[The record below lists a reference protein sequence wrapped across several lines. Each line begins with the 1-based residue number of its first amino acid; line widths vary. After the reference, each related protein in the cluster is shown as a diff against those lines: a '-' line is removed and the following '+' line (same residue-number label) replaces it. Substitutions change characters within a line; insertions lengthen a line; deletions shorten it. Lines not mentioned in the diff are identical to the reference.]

1 MQQQLQQ
8 IHEQHRQWSVDINRW
23 RKAFRGLAGD
33 EVSAE
38 PEPAQLAA
46 ASGRMQISPLA
57 AEGSNI
63 MPRQAF
69 RPDPAEVRRARQ
81 GSSPPN
87 GEAQAQ
93 RDATPQAG
101 STAGDGQSHSAD

>member
-8 IHEQHRQWSVDINRW
+8 IHEQHRRWSVDINRW

-63 MPRQAF
+63 MPRQGA
-69 RPDPAEVRRARQ
+69 RPDPTEVRRARQ

-87 GEAQAQ
+87 GQAQ

-101 STAGDGQSHSAD
+101 STAGQGQGHSAV